1 MTQTHRA
8 RAARPRRR
16 ARQQIGRTA
25 KASLSAVA
33 LLALVA
39 GIPLLL
45 TSTLGWP
52 LPKQPPTFA
61 WLRHVLTAP
70 ITDTAVIDTLAV
82 AAWIAWLY
90 MVGCITVELLVQ
102 VRGLSRPRRW
112 PSGMGQQLAARLV
125 AGLLLAVPAA
135 QTFTATPAALSRVV
149 ATTSAPA
156 ATGHDQG
163 MGLHGSTLNLDET
176 AGTAQPACLTPPLPA
191 VAPQR
196 TAHEA
201 EDHDTSQATAA
212 RHHSSD
218 RPQVRYRVQ
227 PPDGRHHDTLWD
239 IASRHLGDPL
249 RYREIFAL
257 NHGRPQPDGHALTEA
272 SLIRPGWILLLP
284 ADAHGPGLEPISTV
298 PPEPAGNDHTGG
310 HAPRI
315 AGPSPNA
322 PAAQPGPTEQ
332 IPTQQPPRH
341 AADDAP
347 TSAPHEP
354 AQDHRAARSRTTTD
368 HELPQSATVT
378 LGLGLGALAGLAAL
392 VRARRAAQRRRPIG
406 TRPAAVPPPL
416 RQVEAS
422 LRADARRAAPV
433 ADAVRL
439 AVAIAAQH
447 GDTQVRV
454 VGAVHEPDGAVL
466 LLIDPP
472 QPAPVP
478 FSADPQGWRLDP
490 DQQSFAFGID
500 DNADPQPALAPLGQT
515 SAGQVFYDLEPAG
528 MTTIDG
534 RETDVAD
541 LLATLCA
548 GLAGAAWTGVHLY
561 GPPRLI
567 ARVGS
572 LEHVTAV
579 ADLSAQLTKLR
590 PFLEQVRSETL
601 GAQCLSVAEHRRSGG
616 AQATTVMVFVG
627 WSGEQLPAELVA
639 LALDPTAPVL
649 VISPGDDT
657 RAGEHWTL
665 AGTTLH
671 VPGLP
676 EPVAVAERAAAA
688 DLVPELLTLSAA
700 APAVPADDP
709 SCQQILADTPP
720 QPAPASIDI
729 RVLGPV
735 ELVGADAPRRT
746 QLLELLVYLALH
758 RRGAH
763 ADQLATALWSG
774 PAVAAKTVR
783 NRIAEAR
790 ALVGG
795 AISDGPGWRLA
806 DTVST
811 DWQHFQALAAGS
823 PDQQREAL
831 ALVRGRP
838 FEGFDDADWID
849 LEGFR
854 TEIEAAIVD
863 LAVTVAER
871 ALADGAPAAAYTAA
885 RAGLRASRYDERL
898 YRLAMRAADDEGS
911 TAKVR
916 NLMRELRTVLD
927 IDLAP
932 DDELQDDTLELF
944 SELIDAARSRQATL
958 RPVLDLAGDQ
968 PPATV
973 GPSAAPGR

>member
-1 MTQTHRA
+1 
-8 RAARPRRR
+8 
-16 ARQQIGRTA
+16 
-25 KASLSAVA
+25 

-39 GIPLLL
+39 GVPLLL
-45 TSTLGWP
+45 SSTLGWP
-52 LPKQPPTFA
+52 LPKQPPTLA
-61 WLRHVLTAP
+61 WLRQVLTAR

-102 VRGLSRPRRW
+102 ARGLSRPRRR

-156 ATGHDQG
+156 ATGD
-163 MGLHGSTLNLDET
+163 HGRTDMHLTTLNLDET

-196 TAHEA
+196 MAHAA
-201 EDHDTSQATAA
+201 ENHDSSQATAA
-212 RHHSSD
+212 RHHSD

-227 PPDGRHHDTLWD
+227 PPDGGHHDTLWD
-239 IASRHLGDPL
+239 IARRHLGDPL

-284 ADAHGPGLEPISTV
+284 ADAHGPGLEPISTDT
-298 PPEPAGNDHTGG
+298 PEPAGHDQTRG
-310 HAPRI
+310 HAPHI

-322 PAAQPGPTEQ
+322 PAAQPGATEQ
-332 IPTQQPPRH
+332 IPTQQPPRR
-341 AADDAP
+341 AVDDAP
-347 TSAPHEP
+347 TAAPHEP
-354 AQDHRAARSRTTTD
+354 AQDRAPRPPTTTD
-368 HELPQSATVT
+368 HELPQSAPVT

-406 TRPAAVPPPL
+406 TRPAPVPPPL

-439 AVAIAAQH
+439 AVAIAAQQ
-447 GDTQVRV
+447 GDPQTRV

-466 LLIDPP
+466 LLIDPA

-500 DNADPQPALAPLGQT
+500 DQVDPQPALAPLGRAH
-515 SAGQVFYDLEPAG
+515 AGQVFYDLEPAG

-548 GLAGAAWTGVHLY
+548 ALAGAGWTGVHLH
-561 GPPRLI
+561 GPPELI
-567 ARVGS
+567 TRVGS

-579 ADLSAQLTKLR
+579 ADLSDQLTKLR
-590 PFLEQVRSETL
+590 PFVEQVRSETA
-601 GAQCLSVAEHRRSGG
+601 GAQCVSVAEHRRAGG
-616 AQATTVMVFVG
+616 AQVTTVMVFVG

-649 VISPGDDT
+649 VVSPGNNT

-665 AGTTLH
+665 AGRTLH

-676 EPVAVAERAAAA
+676 EPVTVPERAAAA
-688 DLVPELLTLSAA
+688 DLVPDLLTLSAA
-700 APAVPADDP
+700 APVVPADDP

-720 QPAPASIDI
+720 QSAPAGIDI

-763 ADQLATALWSG
+763 ADQLATGLWSG

-863 LAVTVAER
+863 VAVSVAER
-871 ALADGAPAAAYTAA
+871 ALADGDPAAAYTAA

-932 DDELQDDTLELF
+932 DDQLQDDTLELF

-958 RPVLDLAGDQ
+958 RPVLDLAGGQ

-973 GPSAAPGR
+973 GPSPAPGR